1 MSVIKF
7 IRDIARYFKYPSDDQ
22 PTTQQDYQNA
32 VKNWV
37 ATEESLVDCVLWQ
50 PTTRYDTGNVV
61 KTPSIPSQYYL
72 VCTTAGTSGDSEP
85 TYTDVSVGDSVTDG
99 SVTWEVSGYLPV
111 TGGTMTGNIFTN
123 SADFRLVN
131 NHTNNS
137 GRLFFMGGNGS
148 SAGASAALFGSGY
161 ATANGYF
168 TITASDGTDSKPL
181 VGRPNGS
188 LTWDNKE
195 VLPQKL
201 YQVSVSNTNVA
212 NNTDVALGTQVT
224 IPNGTY
230 VVWAYGMFNTG
241 TTTTGIRDVGWADV
255 TSSSGT
261 AYNVLGQNAGYSS
274 NELVTGFGIVGVSAN
289 TKVRFF
295 AKQTSG
301 ATKQVSGG
309 VVFLRLSSDN
319 LI

>member
-37 ATEESLVDCVLWQ
+37 ATEESLVDSVLWQ

-148 SAGASAALFGSGY
+148 GAGASMALFGAGY
-161 ATANGYF
+161 ASANGYF
-168 TITASDGTDSKPL
+168 TVTAHNGTDSVVL
-181 VGRPNGS
+181 QGRPNGT
-188 LTWDNKE
+188 LTWGGKNIE
-195 VLPQKL
+195 RVESSGTN
-201 YQVSVSNTNVA
+201 YIRYVSGLQICWGIV
-212 NNTDVALGTQVT
+212 
-224 IPNGTY
+224 
-230 VVWAYGMFNTG
+230 TG
-241 TTTTGIRDVGWADV
+241 TANTSSTAITFPQAFVNNSYFGYANTV
-255 TSSSGT
+255 TSSSTVNVNVGSYSTTGMT
-261 AYNVLGQNAGYSS
+261 AYHTNTSS
-274 NELVTGFGIVGVSAN
+274 VPV
-289 TKVRFF
+289 VRWI
-295 AKQTSG
+295 AIGKWQ
-301 ATKQVSGG
+301 
-309 VVFLRLSSDN
+309 
-319 LI
+319 